1 MFQKDYI
8 LRLIE
13 EISKV
18 LEKALKL
25 KNNNDFDSAKQ
36 VLNNAYENLLKIKK
50 QDFLHIPN
58 QKLIELLQNT
68 FDMDIKKIELLS
80 KLLTED
86 ANLET
91 DYASKIKLSEKA
103 LFLLEHIS
111 ETDKT
116 FSFERINQ
124 IKQLKDNLS
133 NSLQ

>member
-1 MFQKDYI
+1 M
-8 LRLIE
+8 R
-13 EISKV
+13 
-18 LEKALKL
+18 L

-36 VLNNAYENLLKIKK
+36 VLDNAYENLLKIKK
-50 QDFLHIPN
+50 QNFLHIPN

-68 FDMDIKKIELLS
+68 FDMDLEKIELLS

-91 DYASKIKLSEKA
+91 DYANK
-103 LFLLEHIS
+103 
-111 ETDKT
+111 TDKT

-133 NSLQ
+133 YSLQ